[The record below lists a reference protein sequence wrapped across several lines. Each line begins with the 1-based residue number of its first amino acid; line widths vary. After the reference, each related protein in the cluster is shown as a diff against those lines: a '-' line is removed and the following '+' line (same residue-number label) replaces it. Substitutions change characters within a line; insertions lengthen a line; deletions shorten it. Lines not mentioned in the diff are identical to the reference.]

1 MHDMVQMTYQQ
12 LYGHRWRTFLFHV
25 AYVKGIG
32 YVRDRLVRVSCVTFW
47 SHLAISGYG
56 EWRVFLSSF
65 HS

>member
-32 YVRDRLVRVSCVTFW
+32 YVHDYLVRVSCVTF
-47 SHLAISGYG
+47 
-56 EWRVFLSSF
+56 
-65 HS
+65 